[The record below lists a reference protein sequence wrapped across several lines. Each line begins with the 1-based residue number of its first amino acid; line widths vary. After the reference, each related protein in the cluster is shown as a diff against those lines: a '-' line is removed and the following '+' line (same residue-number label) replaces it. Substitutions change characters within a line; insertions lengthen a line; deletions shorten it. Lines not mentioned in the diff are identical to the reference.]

1 MSLNTS
7 HNGLFSFAAE
17 ITGNRHNFSNQPPQ
31 LAVVTA
37 PPKESLPKNVAPSSD
52 DPANTRYTVSSV
64 TKKSSR
70 SDDNKGQFYA
80 HMSETTIGTKK
91 TSYSEK
97 VAVLAKET
105 TFHNDGSNGDPMNG
119 NHNSDEPSSTAM
131 VSVDDESV
139 QDDDDIVQGE
149 VVSSQ
154 IITSRYESRNLF
166 LEHEKQ
172 HFSKYSQK
180 LNTY

>member
-1 MSLNTS
+1 MI
-7 HNGLFSFAAE
+7 LFSFAAE

-31 LAVVTA
+31 LAVVNA
-37 PPKESLPKNVAPSSD
+37 PLKESLPKNVAPSSD

-64 TKKSSR
+64 INKSSR

-105 TFHNDGSNGDPMNG
+105 MFHNDDSTNGDPMNG
-119 NHNSDEPSSTAM
+119 NHNSEEPSSTAM

-154 IITSRYESRNLF
+154 IITSR
-166 LEHEKQ
+166 
-172 HFSKYSQK
+172 
-180 LNTY
+180 

>member
-1 MSLNTS
+1 M
-7 HNGLFSFAAE
+7 G
-17 ITGNRHNFSNQPPQ
+17 
-31 LAVVTA
+31 
-37 PPKESLPKNVAPSSD
+37 
-52 DPANTRYTVSSV
+52 
-64 TKKSSR
+64 KSSR
-70 SDDNKGQFYA
+70 SDDTKGQFYA

-105 TFHNDGSNGDPMNG
+105 TFHNDGSNGDPMTG

-139 QDDDDIVQGE
+139 QDDDGIVQGE

-154 IITSRYESRNLF
+154 IITSRSRTV
-166 LEHEKQ
+166 ETTPCSCEKDGETET
-172 HFSKYSQK
+172 KVEQK
-180 LNTY
+180 VTIQSDGEPIDHDEALAQAIQEATAMNPDMTVEKIEIHQTTQADSL

>member
-1 MSLNTS
+1 M
-7 HNGLFSFAAE
+7 FSFAAE

-37 PPKESLPKNVAPSSD
+37 PPKESLPKNVAASSD

-97 VAVLAKET
+97 VASLQFKLMYYLEVLTADLVLQKKE
-105 TFHNDGSNGDPMNG
+105 S
-119 NHNSDEPSSTAM
+119 AM
-131 VSVDDESV
+131 LLALWLM
-139 QDDDDIVQGE
+139 
-149 VVSSQ
+149 
-154 IITSRYESRNLF
+154 RFLFANSRNWAF
-166 LEHEKQ
+166 TAK
-172 HFSKYSQK
+172 S
-180 LNTY
+180 